1 MVFSSFL
8 FLCVFLP
15 LTIAVY
21 YIFPSI
27 KVKNGILIV
36 SSLFFYAF
44 GEPFYVVLLI
54 FSIIVNYF
62 FGLLLD
68 KKKRKIFLIL
78 CIVFNLSYLFVFKY
92 LDFSIL
98 SVNSVTPFKLKEL
111 GLSLPI
117 GISFY
122 TFQALSYVIDVYRG
136 NVKPQKNLFKLMLY
150 ISFFPQL
157 IAGPIIRYIDVEK
170 MLSERSHSS
179 ERIKDGIIR
188 FSIGLA
194 KKILIANEVG
204 KVADMIFAKDIS
216 EMNIAF
222 AWLAA
227 FTYMMQIYYDFSG
240 YSDMAIGIGNIF
252 GFKFAENFNYPYIAA
267 SIQDFWRR
275 WHISLSS
282 WFKEYVYIPL
292 GGNRKGKARTI
303 LNKYIV
309 FALTGIWHG
318 ANWTFLIWGLY
329 HGTFLMIESLFK
341 KSKKENSRTN
351 KTILS
356 ILGFVYSFLV
366 VCFGFVIFR
375 ADSLSDAFMII
386 KNMIGLGNL
395 GIQPE
400 IYLYLT
406 PFYIFVYLTAF
417 IGSTGV
423 FKIIMEKIFKK
434 NDYLLMAL
442 SVSYLLLCFMSL
454 ACDSYNPFIYFRF

>member
-252 GFKFAENFNYPYIAA
+252 GFKFAENFNYPYIAV

-423 FKIIMEKIFKK
+423 FKIIMEKVFKK

>member
-1 MVFSSFL
+1 
-8 FLCVFLP
+8 
-15 LTIAVY
+15 
-21 YIFPSI
+21 
-27 KVKNGILIV
+27 
-36 SSLFFYAF
+36 
-44 GEPFYVVLLI
+44 
-54 FSIIVNYF
+54 
-62 FGLLLD
+62 
-68 KKKRKIFLIL
+68 
-78 CIVFNLSYLFVFKY
+78 
-92 LDFSIL
+92 
-98 SVNSVTPFKLKEL
+98 
-111 GLSLPI
+111 
-117 GISFY
+117 
-122 TFQALSYVIDVYRG
+122 
-136 NVKPQKNLFKLMLY
+136 
-150 ISFFPQL
+150 
-157 IAGPIIRYIDVEK
+157 
-170 MLSERSHSS
+170 
-179 ERIKDGIIR
+179 
-188 FSIGLA
+188 LA

-252 GFKFAENFNYPYIAA
+252 GFKFAENFNYPYIAV

-423 FKIIMEKIFKK
+423 FKIIMEKVFKK